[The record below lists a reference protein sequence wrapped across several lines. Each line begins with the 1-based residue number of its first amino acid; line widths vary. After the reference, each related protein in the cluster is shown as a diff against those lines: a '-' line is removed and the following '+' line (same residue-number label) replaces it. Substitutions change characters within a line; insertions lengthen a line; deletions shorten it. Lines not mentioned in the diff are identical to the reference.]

1 MANVASV
8 GYDCLQA
15 YAQHSDT
22 RVGWST
28 VNTSHDPETVWYHGA
43 YATGA
48 ATAAGGTQSCEAYV
62 QNGAYHF
69 TIPQSLQGLE
79 LQSVTVRFT
88 NGGAVFCYGTAGGKS
103 NNNDAWKNHTS
114 AGETSW
120 YLPFAVA

>member
-1 MANVASV
+1 MAYLVGNGTKLYRRASKLVRTPITITLQPDQRAVYRCAGVWKQQGSVWWPDGGFVAQNTMANVASV

-48 ATAAGGTQSCEAYV
+48 ATAAGGT
-62 QNGAYHF
+62 
-69 TIPQSLQGLE
+69 
-79 LQSVTVRFT
+79 
-88 NGGAVFCYGTAGGKS
+88 
-103 NNNDAWKNHTS
+103 
-114 AGETSW
+114 
-120 YLPFAVA
+120 